1 MGRGPKKHLKRL
13 NAPKKWMLDKLS
25 GKFAPRPSAGP
36 HKLRESMPLVVII
49 RNKLKY
55 SLTYNETKKV
65 TMSRAIKVDNKVR
78 TDIGFPVGFQDV
90 VSIEKTGEFFRMLF
104 DVKGRFLIHRIK
116 KEEAAYKLC
125 RVKTLSTAAKGVPV
139 LVTHDGRTIRYPDP
153 DIKVN
158 DTIKLEI
165 ETGKI
170 LDFMKFEPGNL
181 AYITGGQNCGR
192 IGIITN
198 KEKHPG
204 SFDIVH
210 VKDSLGHSFA
220 TRLNNVF
227 PVGKGK
233 QAWISLPRGKG
244 VRLSIAEER
253 DRRLAAKAKEM

>member
-1 MGRGPKKHLKRL
+1 MARGPKKHLKRL

-36 HKLRESMPLVVII
+36 HKLRESMPLIVLI

-55 SLTYNETKKV
+55 ALTYNEAKKV

-78 TDIGFPVGFQDV
+78 TDMCYPTGFQDV
-90 VSIEKTGEFFRMLF
+90 ISIDKTSEHFRMLF
-104 DVKGRFLIHRIK
+104 DVKGRFLIHRVK
-116 KEEAAYKLC
+116 KDEATFKLC
-125 RVKTLSTAAKGVPV
+125 RVKSVSTAAKGVPV

-153 DIKVN
+153 LIKVN
-158 DTIKLEI
+158 DSIKLDI
-165 ETGKI
+165 ATGKI
-170 LDFMKFEPGNL
+170 LDFIKFEPGNI

-198 KEKHPG
+198 KERHPG

-210 VKDSLGHSFA
+210 VKDSVGHSFA
-220 TRLNNVF
+220 TRLSNVF
-227 PVGKGK
+227 PIGKGK
-233 QAWISLPRGKG
+233 QPWITLPRGKG

-253 DRRLAAKAKEM
+253 DRKLAAKAKEM